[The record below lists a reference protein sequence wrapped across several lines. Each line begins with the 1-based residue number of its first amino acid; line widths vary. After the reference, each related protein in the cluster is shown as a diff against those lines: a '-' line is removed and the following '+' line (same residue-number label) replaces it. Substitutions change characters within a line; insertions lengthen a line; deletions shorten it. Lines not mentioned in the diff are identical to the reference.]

1 MTSAVGTFRHSYLD
15 NIIGTSRNGEGW
27 YMHMTEAKEQLQRIS
42 GNNIKLSRTTQGYT
56 QEGLAERAE
65 ISVEHLKQVERGK
78 KMLSVESLVN
88 VANALQV
95 SVDSLVYEQT
105 INSAKNDIAQMLVSI
120 DSEDSQRLLGLIRY
134 VNDNFLKKM

>member
-1 MTSAVGTFRHSYLD
+1 MTSAVGAFRHSYLD

-27 YMHMTEAKEQLQRIS
+27 YMHMTEAKAQLQHIIGS
-42 GNNIKLSRTTQGYT
+42 NIKLARNTQGYT

-95 SVDSLVYEQT
+95 SVDSLVYEQN

-120 DSEDSQRLLGLIRY
+120 DNEDSQRLLDLIRY
-134 VNDNFLKKM
+134 VDDNFLKKI

>member
-27 YMHMTEAKEQLQRIS
+27 YMHMTEAKEQLQRII

-65 ISVEHLKQVERGK
+65 SH
-78 KMLSVESLVN
+78 VN

>member
-1 MTSAVGTFRHSYLD
+1 MVYAHDRSERAATAYHWKQHKTFSYHS
-15 NIIGTSRNGEGW
+15 
-27 YMHMTEAKEQLQRIS
+27 RIYARRF
-42 GNNIKLSRTTQGYT
+42 G
-56 QEGLAERAE
+56 RAE